1 MHRVPRHEN
10 EHAPCNLYCHG
21 DVHVDVIYLAPW
33 LIAQAGT
40 DLLGYLQGAWSRS
53 GYDETSE
60 VLALSEA
67 PEARTAHTYYPLS
80 YHTRPVMTVPYRI
93 AYRVGQR

>member
-1 MHRVPRHEN
+1 LSVRYRIP
-10 EHAPCNLYCHG
+10 
-21 DVHVDVIYLAPW
+21 YLAPW

-67 PEARTAHTYYPLS
+67 PEAMTAPAHYPLS
-80 YHTRPVMTVPYRI
+80 YRTRPVMTVPYRI
-93 AYRVGQR
+93 AYRVVQR

>member
-10 EHAPCNLYCHG
+10 EHASCNLYCNG
-21 DVHVDVIYLAPW
+21 DVNVDVIYLAPW

-40 DLLGYLQGAWSRS
+40 NLLGYLQGAWSRS
-53 GYDETSE
+53 GYDDISE

-67 PEARTAHTYYPLS
+67 PEARTAHAHYPLS
-80 YHTRPVMTVPYRI
+80 YRTRPVMTVPYRI
-93 AYRVGQR
+93 AYRVVEQ